1 MPCYGKSGNQ
11 KNTGLSND
19 RLAGL
24 EVFVNIQI
32 MNEIDGL
39 SKDFGPDH
47 RKFSINGD
55 DDATKL
61 ADVMDVRAIQSLM
74 DDFYKITHIGA
85 GILDVSGEILV
96 KTGWQDICTKYHRVH
111 PETRK
116 HCMESD
122 TILTENIRQGE
133 FKLYKCKNNMWDIAT
148 PIIVGEKHLGNLYLG
163 QFLFEDEDPDLD
175 LFREQARKYGF
186 DEKGYLE
193 ALSRV
198 PRWSRD
204 QIEAVMHF
212 YTDITVIISSLGHK
226 NIQLTKALNE
236 WAVILDELHESEQK
250 FSKIFQVA
258 PILMAISRIENGAFV
273 DVNGEFLNTTGYSR
287 DEVIGRTSVELQLF
301 TESTRKR
308 LIDFLNA
315 EGQISGLEIEIKTK
329 GQQLLNC
336 IFQAQTIEW
345 HGGKFLLTAALD
357 ITGRKKAEEE
367 RKREMSRI
375 ELLNSH
381 MVNRELKMV
390 ALKKEILDLK
400 KKPT

>member
-1 MPCYGKSGNQ
+1 MNEMDGFSK
-11 KNTGLSND
+11 GLS
-19 RLAGL
+19 
-24 EVFVNIQI
+24 
-32 MNEIDGL
+32 
-39 SKDFGPDH
+39 PDH
-47 RKFSINGD
+47 RKFSVTGD
-55 DDATKL
+55 YDATKL
-61 ADVMDVRAIQSLM
+61 ADVMDVRSIQSLM
-74 DDFYKITHIGA
+74 DDFNKITHIGV

-96 KTGWQDICTKYHRVH
+96 QTGWQDICTKYHRAH

-122 TILTENIRQGE
+122 TMLTENIRQGE

-148 PIIVGEKHLGNLYLG
+148 PIIVGEKHLGNLFLG
-163 QFLFEDEDPDLD
+163 QFLFEDEEPDLG

-193 ALSRV
+193 ALTRV

-204 QIEAVMHF
+204 QVQAVMRF

-236 WAVILDELHESEQK
+236 WAVILDELRESEQK

-273 DVNGEFLNTTGYSR
+273 DVNGEFLSTTGYSR
-287 DEVIGRTSVELQLF
+287 EEVIGRTSVELDLMDKPSR
-301 TESTRKR
+301 EKLVS
-308 LIDFLNA
+308 LINED
-315 EGQISGLEIEIKTK
+315 GQITGLEMDIRTK
-329 GQQLLNC
+329 SQQVLNC

-367 RKREMSRI
+367 QKREMSRI

-381 MVNRELKMV
+381 MVNRELRMV
-390 ALKKEILDLK
+390 ALKKEILELK